1 MVGSLRVVIVCV
13 GLSVLGIAPAAAQ
26 GDCQQVKITCSEAKK
41 QNEGYCSSD
50 RRVQSGMSYDGCI
63 ASGENAMKDCL
74 QTGRWVSARRNLCG
88 LTKQ

>member
-1 MVGSLRVVIVCV
+1 MLRLTLVCAILPVLFVV
-13 GLSVLGIAPAAAQ
+13 PASAQ

-50 RRVQSGMSYDGCI
+50 RRTQTGMSYEGCI
-63 ASGENAMKDCL
+63 ASGEKAMKDCL
-74 QTGRWVSARRNLCG
+74 QTGRWVSGRRNLCG